1 MSPEGS
7 VSVTS
12 DKEIYDNGDSAVLT
26 CTHLGGPGNIVQW
39 LRNGSLE
46 AGNANNTF
54 AIEEVVIGEM
64 FTCIVTNLAGEGRND
79 IVLNV
84 APIIIS
90 NPASIFTV
98 VNQSVEF
105 CCSISSYPPPLYE
118 WFKVNGSL
126 PANIEKNSCLLMNQV
141 SFGDEGEYY
150 CVSTSNSLSITS
162 KSAVL
167 TSEFPLF
174 HLSIGNVCNASTKCW
189 HGQLCLLCTSC
200 SFVYIF
206 AY

>member
-26 CTHLGGPGNIVQW
+26 CTHLGGPGNSIQW

-46 AGNANNTF
+46 AGNANNIF

-84 APIIIS
+84 APIIVS
-90 NPASIFTV
+90 NPANNFTV

-105 CCSISSYPPPLYE
+105 CCSISSYPPTLYE
-118 WFKVNGSL
+118 WFKVSGSL
-126 PANIEKNSCLLMNQV
+126 PANVEISNSSCLLVNQV

-150 CVSTSNSLSITS
+150 CVGTSNSLSITS
-162 KSAVL
+162 STAIL
-167 TSEFPLF
+167 TSELPWF
-174 HLSIGNVCNASTKCW
+174 I
-189 HGQLCLLCTSC
+189 
-200 SFVYIF
+200 
-206 AY
+206 